1 MTKCLLTDKKTR
13 IQVSTQDKH
22 IIYFMQQYTKRITM
36 PSYVMFLFGK
46 MQYKRNKI
54 QDKYKFKRNTY
65 FSRY

>member
-1 MTKCLLTDKKTR
+1 MTKCLLTDKKNTHT
-13 IQVSTQDKH
+13 SKHTDKH